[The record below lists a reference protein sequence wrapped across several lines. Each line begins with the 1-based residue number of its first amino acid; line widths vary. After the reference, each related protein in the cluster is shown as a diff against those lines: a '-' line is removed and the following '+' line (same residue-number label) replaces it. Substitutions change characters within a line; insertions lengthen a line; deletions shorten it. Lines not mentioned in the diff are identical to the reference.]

1 MQNEK
6 VKVLML
12 TGPPGSGKNSMVELY
27 CKRYNI
33 QAIRYKDEQESRN
46 ICDNLGI
53 TADYAANSYP
63 NDLESL
69 IHFLRINAKA

>member
-33 QAIRYKDEQESRN
+33 
-46 ICDNLGI
+46 
-53 TADYAANSYP
+53 
-63 NDLESL
+63 
-69 IHFLRINAKA
+69 